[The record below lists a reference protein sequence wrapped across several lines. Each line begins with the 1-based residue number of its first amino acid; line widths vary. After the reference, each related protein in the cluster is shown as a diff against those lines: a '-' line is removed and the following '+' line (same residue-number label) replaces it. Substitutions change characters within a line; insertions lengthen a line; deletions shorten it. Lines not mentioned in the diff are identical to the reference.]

1 MKKIIILICLFLNIF
16 TFSQLSGKGKVISIK
31 DGDTVILLVENNQSI
46 VCRLAEIDCSE
57 KSQAF
62 GQNAK
67 NFTSSLI
74 FGKIVN
80 YQTLSKDGYGRYVTK
95 IYYRRQ
101 YISEALVK
109 NGLAW
114 FYRKYSDNL
123 KLDKLEKLAKKKKIG
138 LWSDINAVAPWDY
151 RKNK

>member
-31 DGDTVILLVENNQSI
+31 DGDTVVLLVENNQNV
-46 VCRLAEIDCSE
+46 VCRLAEIDCPE

-74 FGKIVN
+74 FGKVVN

-114 FYRKYSDNL
+114 FYRKYSGNL
-123 KLDKLEKLAKKKKIG
+123 KLDKVEKLAKKKKIG